1 MTEQHEGPYPPAS
14 RLRDNDM
21 LRAIGEAARAGIPA
35 VAPLAAQVN
44 DGILEI
50 ITPAGIVLGVL
61 EGPEEATDGVLM
73 LGGAGRARDRRGPR
87 LADRGIA
94 SLRLHGRVPSEV
106 ESCVQDALLA
116 LHWWSTSLGVARVV
130 VVGHSLGGATAIT
143 VAALNSAVA
152 GCVGLASQTAGTELV
167 DRLEGRPLLLVHGR
181 EDRVLPAMC
190 SENIHSRAREPREL
204 VLLDGCGHLM
214 SEAADEVIERV
225 KAFAVAALGHDPR

>member
-1 MTEQHEGPYPPAS
+1 
-14 RLRDNDM
+14 
-21 LRAIGEAARAGIPA
+21 

-73 LGGAGRARDRRGPR
+73 LGGAIGGFGGPAGRVYHELAPR

-116 LHWWSTSLGVARVV
+116 LHWWSTSLGVGRVV